1 MMFVY
6 MRIYFNK
13 DMVAYTCIYYISNSY
28 QVYAYMEALAENIV
42 VWQIRRMCF
51 CKKIIVFP

>member
-1 MMFVY
+1 MYKVNMMFVY

-42 VWQIRRMCF
+42 V
-51 CKKIIVFP
+51 